1 MTSGGSFTVYFDY
14 EAIKDNLACK
24 IDLNAYFIE
33 KVIGNTA
40 VDTLDIGTVHFPT
53 GKIFAC
59 DLLLFASGWG
69 DGVRSISAMTLR
81 VRSAGCISTSLILQ
95 RVMMHDWRV

>member
-59 DLLLFASGWG
+59 DLLRLGRWG
-69 DGVRSISAMTLR
+69 SVYFGYDAQGKVCGVYIHFIDIAESYDA
-81 VRSAGCISTSLILQ
+81 
-95 RVMMHDWRV
+95 